1 MYFKTIK
8 QSIFKRLILSIFLSI
23 PILNFSQD
31 FSEFWEGHFSYL
43 NIIDIVNTNSR
54 VYAAAENAVFSYDL
68 TTNLLETITT
78 LNGLSGELI
87 SELHYSNEYQL
98 LMIGYENGLIEVYS
112 ENDQEVLKVVDIVN
126 KVTIPSSQ
134 KRINHFNELNSL
146 VYIATDYGI
155 SIYDLENL
163 EFGDT
168 YFIGINGAQV
178 AVKQTVIKN
187 NKIYAN
193 IENDSGIK
201 SASLSNPNL
210 IDFQQWS
217 TILTGNF
224 VNLLADDNDLIVTS
238 SNAVTSKLNVDNTLT
253 QLFVSES
260 VPEDLYFSEN
270 NLIETLSDKIN
281 FYDENF
287 NLTNTIIGAITDF
300 PTLYT
305 CTISFRGNIFI
316 GTSGGINTGKS
327 GFGVL
332 KTKLTS
338 LDSFEEIHPDG
349 PLSNSPFSLEFKNND
364 LWLTYGGYGIF
375 FQWSGGQSSTGISRY
390 RQNEWLNIPYD
401 SINSMVSSPQ
411 FLSHTAIN
419 PFNTDQ
425 VFISS
430 YYSGLLEVNTQEVV
444 NIYNE
449 NNSTLNPFIPNR
461 YLTSACKFDN
471 NGALWVTTGR
481 VQKPLSKFENN
492 QWTSYDFSSII
503 ENPLND
509 ENGFS
514 EVVIGPDGTKWIG
527 GLKKGL
533 IGFNETG
540 MLLKNISD
548 EDVANLPSTAIKSLA
563 LDKNNVL
570 WIGTYRGLRVLYNTS
585 NFFSEDV
592 VRTEPIII
600 LEEGLPKELLAQ
612 QFITDIKVDGAN
624 NKWVSTADAG
634 VFYLSSSGQKTIYH
648 FTKDNSPLPSNGVN
662 DMALDSDNGVVY
674 FGTNRGLVAFKTGGS
689 STSSSLEDVYV
700 YPNPVRPGFNMA
712 EDKIKIKNISEN
724 VNIKI
729 TDVEGNLVAEAQSNI
744 NLRYKSYNLEIDG
757 GTAYWNGK
765 NLANN
770 TVASGV
776 YVVLFSDFDTF
787 ETKVSKIMIIR

>member
-1 MYFKTIK
+1 MKTH
-8 QSIFKRLILSIFLSI
+8 FNILFCFLSI
-23 PILNFSQD
+23 TSFLWGQNFD
-31 FSEFWEGHFSYL
+31 ANWIGHFSYL
-43 NIIDIVNTNSR
+43 NIKKVVNADTKF
-54 VYAAAENAVFSYDL
+54 YAASENALFSYDL
-68 TTNLLETITT
+68 QTNRLSTITT
-78 LNGLSGELI
+78 INGLSGELI
-87 SELHYSNEYQL
+87 STLHYSNEYQL

-134 KRINHFNELNSL
+134 KKINHFNELNSL

-155 SIYDLENL
+155 SVYNLESL
-163 EFGDT
+163 EFGDS
-168 YFIGINGAQV
+168 YYIGANGSQIQV
-178 AVKQTVIKN
+178 SQTAIFN
-187 NKIYAN
+187 NEIYAACGSN
-193 IENDSGIK
+193 SGIK
-201 SASLSNPNL
+201 KASLSNSNL
-210 IDFQQWS
+210 TDFQLWS
-217 TILTGNF
+217 SLGSGDF
-224 VNLLADDNDLIVTS
+224 K
-238 SNAVTSKLNVDNTLT
+238 AVTVFDSGLYTVNSANTLFEINGT
-253 QLFVSES
+253 TLTLLSNYSQPVAELNTS
-260 VPEDLYFSEN
+260 N
-270 NLIETLSDKIN
+270 NSLLVTTNSKVYEYELGFT
-281 FYDENF
+281 
-287 NLTNTIIGAITDF
+287 LTNTYSTNPDF
-300 PTLYT
+300 DTNFNAALKIDAVVY
-305 CTISFRGNIFI
+305 I
-316 GTSGGINTGKS
+316 GTTDY
-327 GFGVL
+327 GVL
-332 KTKLTS
+332 KS
-338 LDSFEEIHPDG
+338 NPLDPSGFDEIHPLG
-349 PLSNSPFSLEFKNND
+349 PLKNTVFSLSH
-364 LWLTYGGYGIF
+364 GYGNLWVSYGDYSIGF
-375 FQWSGGQSSTGISRY
+375 NPYPLRYYGISNY
-390 RQNEWLNIPYD
+390 ENSEWVNTSYD
-401 SINSMVSSPQ
+401 SIRDTTGAPVSS
-411 FLSHTAIN
+411 LNRISIN
-419 PFNTDQ
+419 TFNPNQ
-425 VFISS
+425 VYISS
-430 YYSGLLEVNTQEVV
+430 YHHGLLDFKKGESITLLDDSNSSLESLVNPD
-444 NIYNE
+444 NPNYKSIRISG
-449 NNSTLNPFIPNR
+449 ST
-461 YLTSACKFDN
+461 FDRDGN
-471 NGALWVTTGR
+471 LWVLNSR
-481 VQKPLSKFENN
+481 VNNALKKFNPTSSS
-492 QWTSYDFSSII
+492 WTSYDFSSII
-503 ENPLND
+503 ENPFSD

-634 VFYLSSSGQKTIYH
+634 VFYLSSSGQNTIYH

-674 FGTNRGLVAFKTGGS
+674 FGTNRGLVAFNTGGS
-689 STSSSLEDVYV
+689 NTSASLEDIYV

-729 TDVEGNLVAEAQSNI
+729 TDIEGNLVAEAQSNT
-744 NLRYKSYNLEIDG
+744 NLRYKGYNLEIDG

>member
-1 MYFKTIK
+1 MKTH
-8 QSIFKRLILSIFLSI
+8 FNILFCFLSI
-23 PILNFSQD
+23 TSFLWGQNFD
-31 FSEFWEGHFSYL
+31 ANWIGHFSYL
-43 NIIDIVNTNSR
+43 NIKKVVNADTKF
-54 VYAAAENAVFSYDL
+54 YAASENALFSYDL
-68 TTNLLETITT
+68 QTNRLSTITT
-78 LNGLSGELI
+78 INGLSGELI
-87 SELHYSNEYQL
+87 STLHYSNEYQL

-134 KRINHFNELNSL
+134 KKINHFNELNSL

-155 SIYDLENL
+155 SVYNLESL
-163 EFGDT
+163 EFGDS
-168 YFIGINGAQV
+168 YYIGANGSQIQV
-178 AVKQTVIKN
+178 SQTAIFN
-187 NKIYAN
+187 NEIYAACGSN
-193 IENDSGIK
+193 SGIK
-201 SASLSNPNL
+201 KASLSNSNL
-210 IDFQQWS
+210 TDFQLWS
-217 TILTGNF
+217 SLGSGDF
-224 VNLLADDNDLIVTS
+224 K
-238 SNAVTSKLNVDNTLT
+238 AVTVFDSGLYTVNSANTLFEINGT
-253 QLFVSES
+253 TLTLLSNYSQPVAELNTS
-260 VPEDLYFSEN
+260 N
-270 NLIETLSDKIN
+270 NSLLVTTNSKVYEYEPGFT
-281 FYDENF
+281 
-287 NLTNTIIGAITDF
+287 LTNTYSTNPDF
-300 PTLYT
+300 DTNFNAALKIDAVVY
-305 CTISFRGNIFI
+305 I
-316 GTSGGINTGKS
+316 GTTDY
-327 GFGVL
+327 GVL
-332 KTKLTS
+332 KS
-338 LDSFEEIHPDG
+338 NPLDPSGFDEIHPIG
-349 PLSNSPFSLEFKNND
+349 PLKNTVFSLSH
-364 LWLTYGGYGIF
+364 GYGNLWVSYGDYSIGF
-375 FQWSGGQSSTGISRY
+375 NPYPLRYYGISNY
-390 RQNEWLNIPYD
+390 ENSEWVNTSYD
-401 SINSMVSSPQ
+401 SIRDTTGAPVSS
-411 FLSHTAIN
+411 LNRISIN
-419 PFNTDQ
+419 TFNPNQ
-425 VFISS
+425 VYISS
-430 YYSGLLEVNTQEVV
+430 YHHGLLDFKKGESITLLDDSNSSLESLVNPD
-444 NIYNE
+444 NPNYKSIRISG
-449 NNSTLNPFIPNR
+449 ST
-461 YLTSACKFDN
+461 FDRDGN
-471 NGALWVTTGR
+471 LWVLNSR
-481 VQKPLSKFENN
+481 VNNALKKFNPTSSS
-492 QWTSYDFSSII
+492 WTSYDFSSII
-503 ENPLND
+503 ENPFSD

-548 EDVANLPSTAIKSLA
+548 EDVANLPSAAIKSLV

-634 VFYLSSSGQKTIYH
+634 VFYLSSSGQNTIYH

-674 FGTNRGLVAFKTGGS
+674 FGTNRGLVAFNTGGS
-689 STSSSLEDVYV
+689 NTSASLEDIYV

-729 TDVEGNLVAEAQSNI
+729 TDIEGNLVAEAQSNT
-744 NLRYKSYNLEIDG
+744 NLRYKGYNLEIDG

>member
-1 MYFKTIK
+1 MKTH
-8 QSIFKRLILSIFLSI
+8 FNILFCFLSI
-23 PILNFSQD
+23 TSFLWGQNFD
-31 FSEFWEGHFSYL
+31 ANWIGHFSYL
-43 NIIDIVNTNSR
+43 NIKKVVNADTKF
-54 VYAAAENAVFSYDL
+54 YAASENALFSYDL
-68 TTNLLETITT
+68 QTNQLSTITT
-78 LNGLSGELI
+78 INGLSGELI
-87 SELHYSNEYQL
+87 STLHYSNEYQL
-98 LMIGYENGLIEVYS
+98 LLIGYENGLIEVYTES
-112 ENDQEVLKVVDIVN
+112 DQEILKVVDIIN

-134 KRINHFNELNSL
+134 KKINHFNEFNSL

-155 SIYDLENL
+155 SVYDLEGL

-168 YFIGINGAQV
+168 YYIGDGGAQISV
-178 AVKQTVIKN
+178 SQTAILN
-187 NKIYAN
+187 NEIYAACGSN
-193 IENDSGIK
+193 TGIK
-201 SASLSNPNL
+201 KASLSNSNL
-210 IDFQQWS
+210 TDFQLWS
-217 TILTGNF
+217 SLGSGDFKAITVFDSALYAVNSANILFEINGTTITFLSNYSQP
-224 VNLLADDNDLIVTS
+224 VAELNASNNSLLVTT
-238 SNAVTSKLNVDNTLT
+238 NSKVYEYEPGFT
-253 QLFVSES
+253 
-260 VPEDLYFSEN
+260 
-270 NLIETLSDKIN
+270 
-281 FYDENF
+281 
-287 NLTNTIIGAITDF
+287 LTNTYSTNPDF
-300 PTLYT
+300 DTNFNAALKIDAVVY
-305 CTISFRGNIFI
+305 I
-316 GTSGGINTGKS
+316 GTTDY
-327 GFGVL
+327 GVL
-332 KTKLTS
+332 KS
-338 LDSFEEIHPDG
+338 NPLDPSGFDEIHPLG
-349 PLSNSPFSLEFKNND
+349 PLKNTVFSLSH
-364 LWLTYGGYGIF
+364 GYGNLWVSYGDYSIGF
-375 FQWSGGQSSTGISRY
+375 NPHPLRYYGISNY
-390 RQNEWLNIPYD
+390 ENSEWVNTSYD
-401 SINSMVSSPQ
+401 SIRDTTGAPVSS
-411 FLSHTAIN
+411 LNRISIN
-419 PFNTDQ
+419 TLNPNQ
-425 VFISS
+425 VYISS
-430 YYSGLLEVNTQEVV
+430 YHHGLLDFKKGESITLLDDS
-444 NIYNE
+444 
-449 NNSTLNPFIPNR
+449 NSSLESLVLPGSPNYKSIR
-461 YLTSACKFDN
+461 ISGSTFDRD
-471 NGALWVTTGR
+471 GDLWVLNSK
-481 VQKPLSKFENN
+481 VNNALQKFNPTSSS
-492 QWTSYDFSSII
+492 WTSYDFSSII